1 MNGSDYDNINTDN
14 ESECSTSHEQTNT
27 FSNYVEEVST
37 NVKVYLLSVF
47 TATYMN
53 MPTYIINTIKWVKMA
68 VIDAPIRIGDD
79 IDNQYNKITRHLSG
93 GNYKE
98 TSDVDKEA

>member
-1 MNGSDYDNINTDN
+1 MNGPDYDEINTDS
-14 ESECSTSHEQTNT
+14 ESDDTSPCEQMNT
-27 FSNYVEEVST
+27 FSHYMNEVST

-53 MPTYIINTIKWVKMA
+53 MPTYIINTFKWVKMA

-98 TSDVDKEA
+98 TSDADKEA